1 MRAQVNYQIY
11 KENGGLNNMNKK
23 ILIVTAIVIIALIAG
38 IAVKNS
44 KGSTVQ
50 VQCKTAEGECTY
62 LQKEEG
68 KVVHQQNF
76 DFKDVMQCNIETLY
90 KTGTNDVIEGYKLYL
105 ALNNGN
111 DWYDIQAVDQYFLN
125 YKLFRSRN
133 MQGRACIFRLRR
145 GVARLHLPLDLNPEV
160 SDSFRNSFQALRHI
174 CRGNNLRFS

>member
-1 MRAQVNYQIY
+1 MRAQVNYQVY

-38 IAVKNS
+38 IVVKNS
-44 KGSTVQ
+44 NGSTVQ

-111 DWYDIQAVDQYFLN
+111 DWYDFVSTNHKDMAAICN
-125 YKLFRSRN
+125 N
-133 MQGRACIFRLRR
+133 IFEKK
-145 GVARLHLPLDLNPEV
+145 PFKYN
-160 SDSFRNSFQALRHI
+160 
-174 CRGNNLRFS
+174 FSLKKDN